1 MAAAAPAP
9 LGASPIVPYESKTK
23 AKLATLNGDVDYKK
37 VPPINN
43 NNNNENKNKNK
54 SRLQANNSH
63 PASSCRQPPIYIPPF
78 PRLFA
83 QQMKDNRNRFWF
95 VSKYFSPQLAMVNDD
110 LLKVKQRETQETFM
124 RRVKVRPF
132 TFPPIIN
139 EKNEKWKFILSLFT
153 TTIIPGKWKYI
164 LSPFYHYHHQRLPFL
179 SISSS
184 HTVKVKVR
192 SFALQMSSVLYFYF
206 IFSKC
211 DLFLYVVHHVIKSV
225 PSEAQWELTSALL
238 KIRGLHSL
246 TCSPMLF

>member
-1 MAAAAPAP
+1 MEM
-9 LGASPIVPYESKTK
+9 LTTRRFLQSTITITMKNK
-23 AKLATLNGDVDYKK
+23 
-37 VPPINN
+37 
-43 NNNNENKNKNK
+43 NKNKNK

-83 QQMKDNRNRFWF
+83 QQMKDNRNWFWF

-179 SISSS
+179 STSSS

-192 SFALQMSSVLYFYF
+192 SFALQMSSVLYFLQMW
-206 IFSKC
+206 S
-211 DLFLYVVHHVIKSV
+211 FLICCPPRYQISPVRGPVRIDISV
-225 PSEAQWELTSALL
+225 A
-238 KIRGLHSL
+238 
-246 TCSPMLF
+246 